1 MLSSRMSLSKECK
14 KNGELKKIFQIAD
27 LHFAH
32 CLDVLPSQYASCS
45 DLNTTAF
52 IQRII
57 LSEKPNLIV
66 FTAKS
71 MGAAFA
77 PAIASYIPWVA
88 VLGNHDQEG
97 SLSREGVM
105 KYIAGMK
112 NTLSVVNPPE
122 VHIIDGFG
130 NYNLEVGGVE
140 GTDFENKSVLNL
152 YFLDSGDY
160 SKKAYMNGPV
170 PQKEPAPGLAYFHI
184 PLPKYASFDSSN
196 FTGVKQEGISS
207 NSVNSGFFTTLIEAG
222 DVKAVFTGH
231 DHVNDFCGKLT
242 VSLEKT
248 ENGRWED
255 VKSIKTWKR
264 LDDQNLTGIDGQA
277 TAGKN
282 KMVALENLHDAEKR
296 KIANKNIH
304 FQGEGLPWLPLVLP
318 LQLQL
323 LPSLRRGNSGQKNGS
338 GGCFLSGR
346 KLRVKKERA
355 AIGGRSM
362 GTTVCA
368 VAEPDR
374 PLWFP
379 GSTPPPWLDGTLP
392 GDFGFD
398 PLGLGSDPESL
409 RWNVQAEL
417 VHCRWAMLG
426 AAGIFIPEFLT
437 KIGVLNTP
445 SWYSAGELEY
455 FTDTTTLFIV
465 ELFFIGWAEGRRWA
479 DIIKPGCVN
488 TDPIFPNNKLTGTDV
503 GYPGGLWF
511 DPLGWGTGSPQ
522 KIKDLRTKEI
532 KNGRLAMLAV
542 MGAWFQHIY
551 TATGP
556 IDNLFAHLADPGHAT
571 IFAAFTP
578 K

>member
-1 MLSSRMSLSKECK
+1 M
-14 KNGELKKIFQIAD
+14 
-27 LHFAH
+27 H
-32 CLDVLPSQYASCS
+32 V
-45 DLNTTAF
+45 
-52 IQRII
+52 
-57 LSEKPNLIV
+57 
-66 FTAKS
+66 
-71 MGAAFA
+71 
-77 PAIASYIPWVA
+77 
-88 VLGNHDQEG
+88 
-97 SLSREGVM
+97 
-105 KYIAGMK
+105 
-112 NTLSVVNPPE
+112 
-122 VHIIDGFG
+122 
-130 NYNLEVGGVE
+130 
-140 GTDFENKSVLNL
+140 
-152 YFLDSGDY
+152 Y
-160 SKKAYMNGPV
+160 S
-170 PQKEPAPGLAYFHI
+170 
-184 PLPKYASFDSSN
+184 
-196 FTGVKQEGISS
+196 
-207 NSVNSGFFTTLIEAG
+207 
-222 DVKAVFTGH
+222 
-231 DHVNDFCGKLT
+231 
-242 VSLEKT
+242 
-248 ENGRWED
+248 
-255 VKSIKTWKR
+255 
-264 LDDQNLTGIDGQA
+264 
-277 TAGKN
+277 
-282 KMVALENLHDAEKR
+282 
-296 KIANKNIH
+296 
-304 FQGEGLPWLPLVLP
+304 
-318 LQLQL
+318 
-323 LPSLRRGNSGQKNGS
+323 SGQKNGS